1 MKKFVSILSVLV
13 LLLCVCMM
21 PASAATVYPESYP
34 SLGMMPNTPVAA
46 EDGWF
51 TFTNN
56 DAYQFWGLVEAD
68 SNNIVVD
75 FNASQFDDSGASNG
89 NYLGVLISTTPD
101 IVNGVMII
109 MQPYTNTEIF
119 ATSAFSIVG
128 NNIAAPIDQLQA
140 QVPEAGIS
148 FINRDLSVKYNASA
162 GKLTFAVGSISTE
175 YALDLSSLNLGE
187 TCYVGIAAS
196 TLDKNGTNKPA
207 IFNARILP
215 VQPAVEEPPVDTP
228 VEPEPP
234 KTGDAFSLIVA
245 MALVSAGAVITLNK
259 KKH

>member
-13 LLLCVCMM
+13 LLLCVCAL
-21 PASAATVYPESYP
+21 PASAATVYPDGYP
-34 SLGMMPNTPVAA
+34 SMGVMPNTPVAA

-56 DAYQFWGLVEAD
+56 DAYQFWGMIEAD
-68 SNNIVVD
+68 SNNVVVE

-89 NYLGVLISTTPD
+89 NYLGILISNSPANP
-101 IVNGVMII
+101 VNGVMII

-119 ATSAFSIVG
+119 AASAFTIVG
-128 NNIAAPIDQLQA
+128 NNIAAPVEAFQA

-148 FINRDLSVKYNASA
+148 FINRDLSVKYNAST
-162 GKLTFAVGSISTE
+162 GKLTFAVGSVSSV
-175 YALDLSSLNLGE
+175 YDLDLSSLGLGE
-187 TCYVGIAAS
+187 TCYVGIVAS

-215 VQPAVEEPPVDTP
+215 VQPATPDSSEPAN
-228 VEPEPP
+228 P
-234 KTGDAFSLIVA
+234 KTADPMVAVLSL
-245 MALVSAGAVITLNK
+245 ALISAGAVITLAK